1 LATLSAGDNDKYREG
16 FGPRPEGF
24 DHVAFG
30 NVNELRAAMGDD
42 VAAIVIEPIQGEGG
56 IFPAD
61 YKYMH
66 ALREAADEFGALLVF
81 DEVQCGMGR
90 SGKLWAY
97 EWAGVAPDVMAL
109 AKGLGGGF
117 PVGAVLASERAA
129 SGMVPGTHG
138 STYGGNPLACAA
150 ANAVLDVMLA
160 PGFLDQVIARGDYL
174 QAQLQSVVGRFPG
187 FLEEVRGQALM
198 VGMKTTAPNM
208 DVWGRL
214 REHGLLVVGAG
225 DNAIRLL
232 PPLTVS
238 EAEIDEAVAAIAAV
252 AGEMEAAA

>member
-1 LATLSAGDNDKYREG
+1 
-16 FGPRPEGF
+16 
-24 DHVAFG
+24 
-30 NVNELRAAMGDD
+30 
-42 VAAIVIEPIQGEGG
+42 
-56 IFPAD
+56 
-61 YKYMH
+61 
-66 ALREAADEFGALLVF
+66 LVF

-208 DVWGRL
+208 DVW
-214 REHGLLVVGAG
+214 AG
-225 DNAIRLL
+225 CGNTGYWWSVPAIMRS
-232 PPLTVS
+232 VCCRR
-238 EAEIDEAVAAIAAV
+238 
-252 AGEMEAAA
+252 

>member
-1 LATLSAGDNDKYREG
+1 
-16 FGPRPEGF
+16 
-24 DHVAFG
+24 
-30 NVNELRAAMGDD
+30 
-42 VAAIVIEPIQGEGG
+42 
-56 IFPAD
+56 
-61 YKYMH
+61 
-66 ALREAADEFGALLVF
+66 
-81 DEVQCGMGR
+81 MGR

-252 AGEMEAAA
+252 ASEMEAAA